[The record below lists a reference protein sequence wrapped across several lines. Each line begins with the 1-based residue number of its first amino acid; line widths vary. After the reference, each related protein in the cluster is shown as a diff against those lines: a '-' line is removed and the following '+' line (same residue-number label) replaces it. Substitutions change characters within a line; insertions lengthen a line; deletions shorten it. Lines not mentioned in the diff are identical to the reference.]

1 MTKLSAFCKT
11 HRLGMFYGF
20 LWFFAVTF
28 AFASLGPA
36 KFIAKPDYNFMATTL
51 AACLITGVIVTAVMR
66 KRFKGNKSFLW
77 YAFLSQALGAFLL
90 GVFMSMIML
99 GASIW
104 SLLYAN
110 MHGVAGKPIG
120 LAMLAE
126 YLVMGPFFVF
136 FSFISIFSPLFIALS
151 LLNTWHFRK
160 VINRQTDHS
169 DLQSGIA

>member
-1 MTKLSAFCKT
+1 MTKLAAFWKNY
-11 HRLGMFYGF
+11 RLGMFYGF

-28 AFASLGPA
+28 VFASLGPT
-36 KFIAKPDYNFMATTL
+36 KFQAKPDYKFMATTL
-51 AACLITGVIVTAVMR
+51 ISCLITGVIVTSVMR
-66 KRFKGNKSFLW
+66 KMLVGKKSFLW

-90 GVFMSMIML
+90 GSFIGMITL
-99 GASIW
+99 GTLLW
-104 SLLYAN
+104 SLVDAR
-110 MHGVAGKPIG
+110 MSGVPGKTIG

>member
-1 MTKLSAFCKT
+1 MTKLSAFWEN

-28 AFASLGPA
+28 AFVSLGPA
-36 KFIAKPDYNFMATTL
+36 KFLADPDYKFMATNLTS
-51 AACLITGVIVTAVMR
+51 CLITGVIVTAVMR
-66 KRFKGNKSFLW
+66 NRVKGDKSFLW
-77 YAFLSQALGAFLL
+77 YAFLSQTLGAFLL
-90 GVFMSMIML
+90 GVFMAIIML
-99 GASIW
+99 GTSIW
-104 SLLYAN
+104 SLLYDHA
-110 MHGVAGKPIG
+110 HGVAGKPIG

-136 FSFISIFSPLFIALS
+136 SSFISIFSPLFIALS

-160 VINRQTDHS
+160 IINRQTNHS